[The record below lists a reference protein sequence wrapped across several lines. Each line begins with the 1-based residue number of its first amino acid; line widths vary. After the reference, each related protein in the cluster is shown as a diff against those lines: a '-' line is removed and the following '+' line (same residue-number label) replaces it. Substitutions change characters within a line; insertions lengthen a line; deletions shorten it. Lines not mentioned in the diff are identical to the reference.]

1 MSTLP
6 SYKLAMKPVQSVLF
20 AALIG
25 IGVAGTSH
33 EVAAQDM
40 RFTQYNAIPTAV
52 NPAYAGVMDRARLV
66 SIYRD
71 QWSGMPNGFVG
82 YHVGYDWNNRDINSG
97 FGVLFSKEQA
107 GAGALST
114 TRIALQYAYD
124 VNFGNGW
131 SFRPSLQIG
140 GANRSVDMGRL
151 IFGDQLI
158 TEDQVSIE
166 GPIGAS
172 NSYLDFATGG
182 LIIGPSMWLGYS
194 ADHVN
199 TPNAS
204 LYEGYTELLP
214 VKHSAHGGFRMDI
227 GANNPKVHS
236 NADFVV
242 AFNYMKQGIFDQMD
256 VGMYYD
262 LKPLS
267 VGLWWRG
274 LPIGHTVEGGH
285 DVDALSF
292 IIGYGTNDWQLGYS
306 YDITV
311 STLGLS
317 TTGGS
322 HELVLRYQWDHDR
335 RNRPSVPRA
344 MPCASF

>member
-1 MSTLP
+1 
-6 SYKLAMKPVQSVLF
+6 MKNFQSRLFVLG
-20 AALIG
+20 AALG
-25 IGVAGTSH
+25 LALVSGPKQAS
-33 EVAAQDM
+33 AQDM

-52 NPAYAGVMDRARLV
+52 NPAYAGITDRARLT
-66 SIYRD
+66 SIYRN
-71 QWSGMPNGFVG
+71 QWSGMPNGFIG
-82 YHVGYDWNNRDINSG
+82 YHVGYDFYNRDAHSG
-97 FGVLFSKEQA
+97 FGVLFSKEAA

-114 TRIALQYAYD
+114 TRIAIQYAFD
-124 VNFGNGW
+124 ANFGNGW
-131 SFRPSLQIG
+131 SFRPAMQLG

-158 TEDQVSIE
+158 REDESGSLE

-172 NSYLDFATGG
+172 NSYLDFAAGG
-182 LIIGPSMWLGYS
+182 LLLGPHMWLGYS
-194 ADHVN
+194 VDHLN

-204 LYEGYTELLP
+204 LYEGYTELLAQ
-214 VKHSAHGGFRMDI
+214 KHSVHGGFRMDI
-227 GANNPKVHS
+227 GANNPKVHTD
-236 NADFVV
+236 ADFVM
-242 AFNYMKQGIFDQMD
+242 AFNYMKHGIFDQMD
-256 VGMYYD
+256 VGAYYD
-262 LKPLS
+262 LKPIS

-292 IIGYGTNDWQLGYS
+292 IIGYGTSDWQLGYS

-322 HELVLRYQWDHDR
+322 HEIVLRCGWDHDR
-335 RNRPSVPRA
+335 RNRPVVPRA
-344 MPCASF
+344 VPCVSF

>member
-1 MSTLP
+1 MKSLR
-6 SYKLAMKPVQSVLF
+6 SLALLASLGWGLVGGPKE
-20 AALIG
+20 A
-25 IGVAGTSH
+25 
-33 EVAAQDM
+33 AAQDM

-52 NPAYAGVMDRARLV
+52 NPAYVGITDRARLT
-66 SIYRD
+66 SIYRN
-71 QWSGMPNGFVG
+71 QWSGMPNGFIG
-82 YHVGYDWNNRDINSG
+82 YHVGYDWYNRDINSG

-114 TRIALQYAYD
+114 TRIAVQYAYD
-124 VNFGNGW
+124 ANFGHGW
-131 SFRPSLQIG
+131 SFRPSLQLG

-158 TEDQVSIE
+158 REGETGSLE

-172 NSYLDFATGG
+172 NSYLDFAAGG
-182 LIIGPSMWLGYS
+182 LLIGPHMWLGYS

-227 GANNPKVHS
+227 GANNPRS
-236 NADFVV
+236 RSEADFVV

-262 LKPLS
+262 LSPLS

-292 IIGYGTNDWQLGYS
+292 IIGYGEKDWQIGYS

-322 HELVLRYQWDHDR
+322 HEIVLRCLWDHDR
-335 RNRPSVPRA
+335 RNRPTVPRA
-344 MPCASF
+344 LPCVSF

>member
-1 MSTLP
+1 MKSLR
-6 SYKLAMKPVQSVLF
+6 SLALLASLGWGWVGGPNE
-20 AALIG
+20 A
-25 IGVAGTSH
+25 
-33 EVAAQDM
+33 AAQDM

-52 NPAYAGVMDRARLV
+52 NPAYVGITDRARLT
-66 SIYRD
+66 SIYRN

-82 YHVGYDWNNRDINSG
+82 YHVGYDWYNRDVNSG

-114 TRIALQYAYD
+114 TRIAVQYAYD
-124 VNFGNGW
+124 ANFGRGW
-131 SFRPSLQIG
+131 SFRPSLQLG

-158 TEDQVSIE
+158 REDESGSLE

-172 NSYLDFATGG
+172 NSYLDFAAGG
-182 LIIGPSMWLGYS
+182 LLIGPHMWLGYS

-227 GANNPKVHS
+227 GANNPRS
-236 NADFVV
+236 RSEADFVV

-262 LKPLS
+262 LSPLS

-292 IIGYGTNDWQLGYS
+292 IIGYGEKDWQLGYS

-322 HELVLRYQWDHDR
+322 HEIVLRCLWDHDR
-335 RNRPSVPRA
+335 RNRPTVPRA
-344 MPCASF
+344 VPCVSF